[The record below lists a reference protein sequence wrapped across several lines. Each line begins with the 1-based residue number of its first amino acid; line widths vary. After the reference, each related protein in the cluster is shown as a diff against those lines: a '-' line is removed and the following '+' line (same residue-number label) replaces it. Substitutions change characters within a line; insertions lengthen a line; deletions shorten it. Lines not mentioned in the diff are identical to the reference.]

1 MCNAKMRKQNKT
13 GEMHMN
19 HNYLTADSEM
29 PLNMPYPRFLADME
43 ISSTAK
49 GLMYGC
55 LINQLRKGQRG
66 IFLYKISNPGTDG
79 RIVKK

>member
-29 PLNMPYPRFLADME
+29 PLNMPYPGFLADMG

-49 GLMYGC
+49 GLYVRMPDKSVTERTAGD
-55 LINQLRKGQRG
+55 
-66 IFLYKISNPGTDG
+66 IFI
-79 RIVKK
+79 